1 MIEYLTRFRANSTR
15 ILDLVGIEYIN
26 TDVTST
32 VDDSFG
38 GKMLSFNGTSSFI
51 QAILPNTIES
61 NDFTLNLWY
70 QLKNNIANNII
81 LYTGDFKIYDDGTN
95 IIFDIKG
102 NQLTLLASDTSL
114 HQITIT
120 RASNVITAYIDGTQ
134 LGNTITYSDALSD
147 KNLYLATDSGK
158 SQFTECDLND
168 ICLVNGYAATDIK
181 TKSYFS
187 AYKFCK
193 VSVNWNKLSD
203 DAKTSLFI
211 GSDGGTADIDELE
224 SIGKPFKTL
233 IYTKKKP

>member
-26 TDVTST
+26 TDVTNT

-61 NDFTLNLWY
+61 NDFTLSLWY
-70 QLKNNIANNII
+70 QLKNNMANNVII
-81 LYTGDFKIYDDGTN
+81 YTGDFKIYDDGTN

-120 RASNVITAYIDGTQ
+120 RALNIITAYVDGTQ
-134 LGNTITYSDALSD
+134 LGNTLT
-147 KNLYLATDSGK
+147 
-158 SQFTECDLND
+158 
-168 ICLVNGYAATDIK
+168 
-181 TKSYFS
+181 
-187 AYKFCK
+187 
-193 VSVNWNKLSD
+193 
-203 DAKTSLFI
+203 
-211 GSDGGTADIDELE
+211 
-224 SIGKPFKTL
+224 
-233 IYTKKKP
+233 

>member
-51 QAILPNTIES
+51 QAILPSTIES

-95 IIFDIKG
+95 IIF
-102 NQLTLLASDTSL
+102 
-114 HQITIT
+114 
-120 RASNVITAYIDGTQ
+120 
-134 LGNTITYSDALSD
+134 
-147 KNLYLATDSGK
+147 
-158 SQFTECDLND
+158 
-168 ICLVNGYAATDIK
+168 
-181 TKSYFS
+181 
-187 AYKFCK
+187 
-193 VSVNWNKLSD
+193 
-203 DAKTSLFI
+203 
-211 GSDGGTADIDELE
+211 
-224 SIGKPFKTL
+224 
-233 IYTKKKP
+233 